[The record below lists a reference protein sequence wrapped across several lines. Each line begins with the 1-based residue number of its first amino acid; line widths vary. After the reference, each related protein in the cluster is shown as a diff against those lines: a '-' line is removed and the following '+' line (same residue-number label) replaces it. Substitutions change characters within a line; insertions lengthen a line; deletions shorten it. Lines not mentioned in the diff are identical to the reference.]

1 MRDCHSSDDGDV
13 ISING
18 KTFHLS
24 YDKRRRRS
32 VIHMISAFST
42 MNSLILGLIK
52 RDEKSNEITA
62 IPELLNIVDI
72 KGKIITTDAMGCQK
86 KIEVKLHWC
95 LDVAM
100 REDDCRIRRGNAAQL
115 LSGIRHVAI
124 NILAENK
131 GFKAGLMSKKSCD
144 GERIPR
150 VSPCEGRGFVILPC
164 RVR

>member
-1 MRDCHSSDDGDV
+1 
-13 ISING
+13 
-18 KTFHLS
+18 
-24 YDKRRRRS
+24 
-32 VIHMISAFST
+32 MISAFST
-42 MNSLILGLIK
+42 MISLILGLIK
-52 RDEKSNEITA
+52 RDEKSNEITV

-100 REDDCRIRRGNAAQL
+100 REHDCRIRRGNAAEL

-131 GFKAGLMSKKSCD
+131 GFKAGLMRKMRRVAMDREYLASVLARGGVSSSCPVEFGD
-144 GERIPR
+144 RL
-150 VSPCEGRGFVILPC
+150 SDHL
-164 RVR
+164 